1 MSSLAGAHN
10 IINNIISN
18 LISKK
23 ALDADRSTTSIN
35 LYGIIT
41 SIMIAVPSD
50 VSPPELISSPQP
62 AIGYITR
69 HGHNNSRDLDPKSI
83 FVQVAHHVIHLGGVH
98 WELQRR
104 WMHAKEINVFWIH

>member
-1 MSSLAGAHN
+1 
-10 IINNIISN
+10 
-18 LISKK
+18 
-23 ALDADRSTTSIN
+23 
-35 LYGIIT
+35 
-41 SIMIAVPSD
+41 MIAVPSG

-83 FVQVAHHVIHLGGVH
+83 FVQIAHHVIHLGGVH